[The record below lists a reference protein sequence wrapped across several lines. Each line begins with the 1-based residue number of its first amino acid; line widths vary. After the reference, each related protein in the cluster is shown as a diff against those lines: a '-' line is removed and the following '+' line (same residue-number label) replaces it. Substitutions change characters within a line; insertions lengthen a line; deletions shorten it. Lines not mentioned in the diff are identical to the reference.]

1 MMIRN
6 EYYWL
11 KNIYLENND
20 INSNIKLFLDHF
32 KNNLYIG
39 NKTVYLT
46 NFIKENP
53 EIKKQLFQEIKDY
66 FFYWTLTDLDKQIY
80 EKIRLNF
87 AEYFI

>member
-6 EYYWL
+6 EYYGL
-11 KNIYLENND
+11 RRIYLENND
-20 INSNIKLFLDHF
+20 INTNIRLVLDHF

-46 NFIKENP
+46 NFVKENP
-53 EIKKQLFQEIKDY
+53 EIKKQLFQEINDY
-66 FFYWTLTDLDKQIY
+66 FFYWSLTDLDKQIY

-87 AEYFI
+87 VEYFI

>member
-32 KNNLYIG
+32 KNNLCV
-39 NKTVYLT
+39 NKTCNLNDFV
-46 NFIKENP
+46 KENP
-53 EIKKQLFQEIKDY
+53 EIKSQLFQEIKDY
-66 FFYWTLTDLDKQIY
+66 FFYWTLTELDKQIY
-80 EKIRLNF
+80 EKIKLNF
-87 AEYFI
+87 VEYFI